1 MYVHLIH
8 TMQNLLD
15 TKKIQYDK
23 KLRPQE
29 KKKQRNIKDF
39 LKGNGI
45 FKEIMLKTK
54 NLIYNLVLLPIF
66 LQNTFTTNC
75 ISITYF
81 M

>member
-1 MYVHLIH
+1 MYVHSIH

-23 KLRPQE
+23 KVEPQE
-29 KKKQRNIKDF
+29 KKKQNNIKDF

-54 NLIYNLVLLPIF
+54 NLI
-66 LQNTFTTNC
+66 
-75 ISITYF
+75 
-81 M
+81 